1 MCFTINTY
9 EKKIFSFYIVKYYL
23 ASMNPMNQNS
33 NRGGNNINNSSYVQ
47 PNEPSEGFYRED
59 SNVDV
64 FQIGPFHYYVGE
76 NRNDFDHLD
85 RHGEYGF
92 FSAIRRHGD
101 DLIFKIEEYVRNPRR
116 NYWRE
121 INRAHITIHSEYRG
135 YDEARP
141 ISMAHYRC
149 DQDIFQHGRRRTIQI
164 TVNLEIRDNQFRT
177 HYDSHHDRDRLSRV
191 NRAMYERLVDYI
203 NNYIVNEGIYI
214 AGGGII
220 QNKKN
225 RRKSKKT
232 KRTAKKSKRR
242 IKSRRRKPRP
252 RKTRRKYRKRT
263 NKKSRNNS
271 NRRR

>member
-1 MCFTINTY
+1 M
-9 EKKIFSFYIVKYYL
+9 KKKNFFLYSKILFRKMDTSFDGVVYSDI
-23 ASMNPMNQNS
+23 SDNNS
-33 NRGGNNINNSSYVQ
+33 NSNSSYVQ
-47 PNEPSEGFYRED
+47 PNEPPEGYNREH
-59 SNVDV
+59 SNVEV
-64 FQIGPFHYYVGE
+64 FEIRPFHNYVRI
-76 NRNDFDHLD
+76 NRNYFNYLD
-85 RHGEYGF
+85 QDGDYGY
-92 FSAIRRHGD
+92 FSAIRRGRQGDD

-121 INRAHITIHSEYRG
+121 INNAHITIHSRYRG

-149 DQDIFQHGRRRTIQI
+149 RQNGRQI

-177 HYDSHHDRDRLSRV
+177 HYNSHGDRDSLSRV
-191 NRAMYERLVDYI
+191 NRAMYERLVDYL
-203 NNYIVNEGIYI
+203 NEYIRIERIDI

-242 IKSRRRKPRP
+242 IKSRRRRPRP